1 MNTIISKLFYPNFSQ
16 DGVVTRAE
24 KCIMWL
30 TKFYITH
37 FLSSLIL
44 FPFCSFSS
52 FFFNFLCSAPCLQGH
67 LSSDVH
73 DRGNLPFVG
82 LLRLLRTVLGLDLRS
97 WGVDAVLLQRG
108 LSKIAFGI
116 MHHSFKVP
124 YWPGFVLQIFRAV
137 RKPTLNVIISTAQL
151 YSTPPK
157 HVASYQKLA
166 QRPIQLL
173 EYSKTSPAPS
183 PPSRSGDPPSISGTE
198 CGIIDPLVSKR
209 PGKNLK

>member
-1 MNTIISKLFYPNFSQ
+1 MNTIISKLFIQIFLRTGLWPGRRSASCGWQSSTSPISFLLSSYFHS
-16 DGVVTRAE
+16 V
-24 KCIMWL
+24 
-30 TKFYITH
+30 H
-37 FLSSLIL
+37 FLHS
-44 FPFCSFSS
+44 
-52 FFFNFLCSAPCLQGH
+52 FFNFLCSAPCLQGH

-97 WGVDAVLLQRG
+97 RGVDAVLLQRG

-209 PGKNLK
+209 PEKILI